1 MTSLNKLTEWRRDV
15 ELIHCRETR
24 RADLPSCHPETEH
37 ALCTNTVIF
46 PLILGLYFCCNAK
59 ENRKNVSQLIH
70 LEFLTL
76 RGLIAHNLRV
86 HFLNIYLSREGIA
99 EHAPPAPLK
108 HFAFR
113 HYGDALCS
121 CSIPQVITVQPCWTL
136 LGFSCLARLLIV
148 VEGQE
153 SIWHFRYP
161 QRVFLAGS
169 QI

>member
-1 MTSLNKLTEWRRDV
+1 M
-15 ELIHCRETR
+15 
-24 RADLPSCHPETEH
+24 PSCHPKTDH
-37 ALCTNTVIF
+37 ALCTNTVTF
-46 PLILGLYFCCNAK
+46 PLVLGLYFCCNAK
-59 ENRKNVSQLIH
+59 ENRKKKKKVSQLIH

-76 RGLIAHNLRV
+76 RGLIAHNFRV

-113 HYGDALCS
+113 HYGDALWRCIMEMPYAAAVFHRWLQRS
-121 CSIPQVITVQPCWTL
+121 PAGRCW
-136 LGFSCLARLLIV
+136 GLAALPGLLIA

-153 SIWHFRYP
+153 SICHFRYP